1 MHSATIQHFSVSTM
15 LPPAERSRVDAASR
29 GLCEAVHRDSLDAV
43 LSDVRERR
51 AHAVLFSV
59 ARYGVLPTARIATL
73 VREFPQIPAIAL
85 LSNEDPANP
94 HAALS
99 LGHIGVRTLIDVRTS
114 DGWGRLRSVLMAE
127 RSADLD
133 REVLAQLAVDL
144 AGSPKDCWRFFELL
158 FATAPRSLTVRQLA
172 TSLKV
177 LPSTLLSRFFRAKLP
192 PPKKY
197 LSLARL
203 IRAAKLFEN
212 PGYSVASVA
221 NHLEYS
227 SPQSFGR
234 HVRTVMGMSPVAFRH
249 RYTGHGMTEYFR
261 AQLVLPFV
269 EILRA
274 FHPVE
279 TEPSWVR
286 PTENFKPRYVQP
298 VARVAAVAESS
309 GR

>member
-1 MHSATIQHFSVSTM
+1 MHSTTNQFAVSTM
-15 LPPAERSRVDAASR
+15 LPAADRSRVDAASR

-59 ARYGVLPTARIATL
+59 ARYGVIPTARIATL

-85 LSNEDPANP
+85 LSNEDPANT

-127 RSADLD
+127 RAADLN
-133 REVLAQLAVDL
+133 REVLAQIAVDL
-144 AGSPKDCWRFFELL
+144 AGAPKDCWRFFELL
-158 FATAPRSLTVRQLA
+158 FITAPRILTVRQLA
-172 TSLKV
+172 TNLKV

-212 PGYSVASVA
+212 PGYSVAAVA

-249 RYTGHGMTEYFR
+249 RYTGHGMTQYFR
-261 AQLVLPFV
+261 DQLILPFL
-269 EILRA
+269 EILRG

-279 TEPSWVR
+279 TDPSWVR
-286 PTENFKPRYVQP
+286 PAEHFKPRYVRP
-298 VARVAAVAESS
+298 LSRVAETGDVQS
-309 GR
+309 